1 MINDDKV
8 LRANHWYT
16 YEPGSSDGG
25 GDYGYKEGLPWLF
38 YMNAPQEFDH
48 NILKRSDRVS
58 FKASFDYVGNIER
71 AQNKLK
77 FKLAAYDIEGNYL
90 GMSDL
95 KDQLFLCETP
105 REDVDRLLSFGVTV
119 QQ

>member
-1 MINDDKV
+1 M
-8 LRANHWYT
+8 LS
-16 YEPGSSDGG
+16 E
-25 GDYGYKEGLPWLF
+25 GDYT
-38 YMNAPQEFDH
+38 QD
-48 NILKRSDRVS
+48 ILKRSDRVR

-77 FKLAAYDIEGNYL
+77 FKLAEYDIEGNYL
-90 GMSDL
+90 GMADL

-119 QQ
+119 QQECSFDMAKMLNPLLLPK

>member
-1 MINDDKV
+1 M
-8 LRANHWYT
+8 
-16 YEPGSSDGG
+16 
-25 GDYGYKEGLPWLF
+25 GLPWLF
-38 YMNAPQEFDH
+38 YMKDPGEFTQS
-48 NILKRSDRVS
+48 ILTRSNRVT

-77 FKLAAYDIEGNYL
+77 FKLASYDIDGKYL

-105 REDVDRLLSFGVTV
+105 REDVDRLLSFGITV
-119 QQ
+119 QQECSFDMSKMLNPLLLPK